1 MLRIESNKS
10 HGGTYSGFVFKTLP
24 GVCLLLC
31 FCCVMLELGL
41 VVVRKDLRR
50 KNRARGE
57 ERAVGEA
64 RYLS

>member
-1 MLRIESNKS
+1 MRRIESNKS

-31 FCCVMLELGL
+31 FSCVMLELGL
-41 VVVRKDLRR
+41 VVRKDLRR

-57 ERAVGEA
+57 ERVVGEA
-64 RYLS
+64 RCLS